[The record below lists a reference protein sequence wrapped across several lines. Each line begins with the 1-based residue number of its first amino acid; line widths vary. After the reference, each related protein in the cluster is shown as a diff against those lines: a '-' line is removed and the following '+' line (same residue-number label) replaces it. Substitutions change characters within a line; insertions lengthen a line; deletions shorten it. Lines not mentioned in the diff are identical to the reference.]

1 MTAIWL
7 NAAMLLLA
15 TGGFLALALA
25 SDKPGAALLGHKP
38 ATTQRRRGLRLLGWL
53 LLALALVYG
62 VTGWGQGVGWVTWL
76 GWLTVAGAGLVF
88 AFPYWERARSATPA
102 RERRKAAHVPLL
114 PPLRSRPLRAV
125 VLAAVIIAPLAYLAA
140 VALSPEQPVRRADA
154 IAGQAGPWRFTVA
167 EYDRRVP
174 RILLGDFPTKSY
186 QIRFCNAC
194 DDQIRAAYLKV
205 NKPRSLRGAGIV
217 FDAERWNRFVEIQ
230 LPNSTGPDSE
240 IWLTVEGKD
249 GSLHHASFPI
259 RQISPAT
266 ADWLQD
272 RRQEP

>member
-7 NAAMLLLA
+7 NAAMLLSS

-25 SDKPGAALLGHKP
+25 SEKPGAALMGHQP
-38 ATTQRRRGLRLLGWL
+38 APAQRWGLRLLGWP
-53 LLALALVYG
+53 LLALALALG
-62 VTGWGQGVGWVTWL
+62 VIGWGPGVGGVTWL
-76 GWLTVAGAGLVF
+76 GWLAAAGAGLVF
-88 AFPYWERARSATPA
+88 ALPYWERARAAPPA
-102 RERRKAAHVPLL
+102 RERRAAAPVPLL
-114 PPLRSRPLRAV
+114 PPLRARPLRAA
-125 VLAAVIIAPLAYLAA
+125 VLAAVILAPPAYLAA
-140 VALSPEQPVRRADA
+140 VALSHEQPVRRADA
-154 IAGQAGPWRFTVA
+154 ITGQAGPWRFTIA

-186 QIRFCNAC
+186 QIRFCDAC

-205 NKPRSLRGAGIV
+205 NKPRSLRGAGLV

-259 RQISPAT
+259 RRISPAT

>member
-1 MTAIWL
+1 MSVIWL

-38 ATTQRRRGLRLLGWL
+38 APGQRRGLRLLGWP
-53 LLALALVYG
+53 LLALALVCG
-62 VTGWGQGVGWVTWL
+62 VIGWGQSVGWVTWL
-76 GWLTVAGAGLVF
+76 GWLTVAAAGLVF
-88 AFPYWERARSATPA
+88 AFPYWERARATTPA
-102 RERRKAAHVPLL
+102 RERREAAAVPLL
-114 PPLRSRPLRAV
+114 PPLRARPARAV
-125 VLAAVIIAPLAYLAA
+125 VLAAIIIVPLAYPAA

-154 IAGQAGPWRFTVA
+154 ITGQAGPWRFTIA
-167 EYDRRVP
+167 ENDRRAP

-186 QIRFCNAC
+186 QIRFCDSC

-217 FDAERWNRFVEIQ
+217 FGADRWNRLVEIQ
-230 LPNSTGPDSE
+230 LPNSTSPDSE

-249 GSLHHASFPI
+249 GSLHHASFSI

-272 RRQEP
+272 RRQDP